1 MPVSQP
7 RDTCRGSQ
15 AASGHWPLAT
25 PRDGTA
31 TAAERSLDGGVK
43 RLGRGHKEEALM
55 ETERDLIETER
66 DLIETGK
73 NLEETERERE
83 GEEKRSGGRGVMRM
97 KLHKYSSY
105 TEVINY
111 KPFTN
116 RACS

>member
-43 RLGRGHKEEALM
+43 RLGRGRKEEALM
-55 ETERDLIETER
+55 ETER